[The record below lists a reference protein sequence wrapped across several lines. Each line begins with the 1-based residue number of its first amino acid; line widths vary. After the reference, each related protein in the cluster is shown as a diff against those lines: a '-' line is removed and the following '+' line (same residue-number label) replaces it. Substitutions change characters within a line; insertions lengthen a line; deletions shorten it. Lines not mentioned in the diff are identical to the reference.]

1 MFKGNIKDQLGSF
14 TYLFS
19 KFSNETDI
27 NSFLHNIYNS
37 IKKEEDD
44 ESFIVIFEDMMDKYQ
59 EIDKINPLQDKD
71 RDTIP

>member
-1 MFKGNIKDQLGSF
+1 MFKGNIKDKLGSF

-71 RDTIP
+71 RDTIL